1 MPESS
6 SLPPFPDGFD
16 HRRPITEWLDRIGS
30 WLPVTSPGPGRAR
43 AVVVVS
49 LVVVAAVVAVG
60 LLATGVLGGR
70 VGSPSPPMSLPMAHG
85 AGSVSGGRS
94 DGAADASATSAPGGL
109 IVQAAG
115 AVTHPGVFR
124 LAGNARVG
132 DLVTAAGGLLPEADP
147 DRINLAAPLVDGAR
161 VYVLRRGEVAPG
173 PVVDGGSAGTVTGP
187 GGTEVAAP
195 VDLNSATAEQLDAL
209 PGVGPATAAAIVAE
223 RRQHGPFASVDDLA
237 RVRGIGPAKLA
248 ALRARVRV

>member
-1 MPESS
+1 VPESS

-16 HRRPITEWLDRIGS
+16 HHRPITEWLDRIGS
-30 WLPVTSPGPGRAR
+30 WVPVTSAGPGRAR
-43 AVVVVS
+43 AVVVVV
-49 LVVVAAVVAVG
+49 LVAVVAAVVAVG
-60 LLATGVLGGR
+60 LLVTGVLGGR
-70 VGSPSPPMSLPMAHG
+70 VGSSSPPVSLPMAHG
-85 AGSVSGGRS
+85 AGSVPGGRS
-94 DGAADASATSAPGGL
+94 DGAGDSSATSAPGGL

-115 AVTHPGVFR
+115 AVAHPGVFR

-161 VYVLRRGEVAPG
+161 VYVLRRGEAAPG
-173 PVVDGGSAGTVTGP
+173 PVVDGGAAGAPTGP
-187 GGTEVAAP
+187 GGTEAAP